1 MDRPFYTPGYGPGE
15 NERYFNS
22 IERAREAMKRG
33 AKRKYAKKTKR
44 RRSKSSSRPVKKRLF
59 RRKSSYRRRNKGNKN
74 VTACISRR
82 RWKPWMRK
90 GMRDLRQLKKY
101 QNVFAVQSTNAIG
114 YQQTA
119 EIRYLNMTDTAA
131 APAVDPGTSLYQ
143 AIRYVWWSY
152 NNTLGTG
159 NRVRYLYIEAIN
171 VKLQITSASQF
182 DQTVTIRDIIARRD
196 HNINPIVAWNNGL
209 TEGNKAISVQ
219 GATPGTASSQTY
231 MVTPYQSNQFC
242 QLWKIINDK
251 TITLE
256 PGKTHIHYHK
266 VAIKKRI
273 NVDEFKSEDQYR
285 KGLCTATLITHHGQP
300 ASSTTTENVQ
310 SLGGRL
316 NIIVTFEMTYKID
329 HNENTDQNI
338 IFNNMSSA
346 GTFVPEIIN
355 TAVNDVDQTMANA

>member
-1 MDRPFYTPGYGPGE
+1 MEFPFYTPASGSGE
-15 NERYFNS
+15 TERYFNS
-22 IERAREAMKRG
+22 IERARESMKRV
-33 AKRKYAKKTKR
+33 AKRKYGRKTKR
-44 RRSKSSSRPVKKRLF
+44 RRSKSSTRVVKKRLF

-82 RWKPWMRK
+82 KWKPWLRK
-90 GMRDLRQLKKY
+90 SMRDLRQLKKY
-101 QNVFAVQSTNAIG
+101 QNVFSVQSTNAIG

-119 EIRYLNMTDTAA
+119 EIRYLNMTDAGF

-143 AIRYVWWSY
+143 AIRYVWWNY
-152 NNTLGTG
+152 NTNLSNN
-159 NRVRYLYIEAIN
+159 NRCRYLYIEAVN

-182 DQTVTIRDIIARRD
+182 DQTVTIRDIISRRD
-196 HNINPIVAWNNGL
+196 HNTNPVVAWDQGL
-209 TEGNKAISVQ
+209 TEGNRAISVQ
-219 GATPGTASSQTY
+219 GATPAVATNQTY

-266 VAIKKRI
+266 VSIKKRL
-273 NVDEFKSEDQYR
+273 NVDDFKLGDQYR

-300 ASSTTTENVQ
+300 ASSTTTNSVQ

-316 NIIVTFEMTYKID
+316 NIICTFEMTYKID

-338 IFNNMSSA
+338 IFNNMATA

-355 TAVNDVDQTMANA
+355 TAVNDIDQTMANA